1 MVEATK
7 KQLRREMRCRRR
19 ALSSDQQQTAGDAL
33 SAHLLRLP
41 GLAGGRRFAGY
52 LANDGEIDP
61 MPALVKLIG
70 RGRQCFLPIIV
81 PGRRPKLLF
90 GPFDSS
96 SLFAANHYGIPEPQ
110 VGPNEKLKAGEL
122 DWLFLPLVAFDRS
135 GNRLGMGGGFYD
147 ATLEALRHRCHW
159 MRPRLVGL
167 AHEFQCVDRLDIDN
181 WDVPLHGIVTESGYH
196 SYRE

>member
-61 MPALVKLIG
+61 MLALMKLIG

-90 GPFDSS
+90 GAFDSS
-96 SLFAANHYGIPEPQ
+96 SLFAANRYGIPEPQ

-147 ATLEALRHRCHW
+147 ATLEVLRHRRYW

>member
-70 RGRQCFLPIIV
+70 RGRQCFLPIIA

-96 SLFAANHYGIPEPQ
+96 SLFAANRYGIPEPQ

-122 DWLFLPLVAFDRS
+122 DWLFLDRKS
-135 GNRLGMGGGFYD
+135 
-147 ATLEALRHRCHW
+147 
-159 MRPRLVGL
+159 V
-167 AHEFQCVDRLDIDN
+167 V
-181 WDVPLHGIVTESGYH
+181 
-196 SYRE
+196 